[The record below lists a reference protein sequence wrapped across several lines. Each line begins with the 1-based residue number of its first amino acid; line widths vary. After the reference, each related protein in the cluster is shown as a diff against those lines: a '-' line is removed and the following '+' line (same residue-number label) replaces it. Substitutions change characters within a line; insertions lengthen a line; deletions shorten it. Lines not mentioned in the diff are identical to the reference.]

1 MSDKKWI
8 YFKDKGEINVSNY
21 LKIENSLSE
30 KALRRRKKNDTVV
43 DFYDLDVSNDYI
55 NQIKDLGVKIISISK
70 WLNAIAVSATE
81 KQIYEIIEFDFVKR
95 VDIVRRLKTNITEL
109 NSEIQE
115 VNDTKTIKEISER
128 QNKQFNID
136 ILHNQGLNGTNV
148 SILVL
153 DTGFTIK
160 HESLEHLQSRINN
173 TKDFVND
180 DNIVE
185 DDKETQVVADV
196 DGQHNHGTYILSV
209 LAGNSDNYKG
219 VCPNANFLLAKTE
232 NLVEEDVIEEHH
244 FTEALEWGESQGAD
258 IVTASLGYIDWYD
271 KSDLDGK
278 TAVTTIGMNIAF
290 EKGMICIC
298 SCGNEGSNGIIAP
311 VDSPNIISVGAVNK
325 YNNLAYFSSR
335 GPTFDNRIK
344 PEVCALGYPTL
355 CANPNIYSS
364 YLYISG
370 TSLAAPIVAGVAG
383 LLLQKFRQMY
393 DNNTYENIKFNKL
406 IRDALLFTS
415 SNSDSPNNDIGWGI
429 VDAYAASQ
437 FKPLILHNGWD
448 KICLPYIPR
457 YINDNNILNLTNVNV
472 KSVLGNIEVFRY
484 QNNNYEKVQ
493 EINHNEVY
501 HIFSKLNK
509 KRLTNLPN
517 DFCIPKKNNIITIN
531 SGWNLIGGLE
541 NDKLISELTDIYD
554 SDLIY
559 SNEDFQ
565 YNLVNHSEKLLANN
579 FYWVKRD

>member
-21 LKIENSLSE
+21 LNIENSLSE

-55 NQIKDLGVKIISISK
+55 NQIKDLGVKIVSISK

-81 KQIYEIIEFDFVKR
+81 KQLYEIIEFDFVKK
-95 VDIVRRLKTNITEL
+95 VDDVRRLKTNITEL

-128 QNKQFNID
+128 QNRQFNID
-136 ILHNQGLNGTNV
+136 ILHNQGLNGTNI

-153 DTGFTIK
+153 DTGFTIN
-160 HESLEHLQSRINN
+160 HETLEHLQSRINN
-173 TKDFVND
+173 TKDFVNN

-185 DDKETQVVADV
+185 NEANQDV
-196 DGQHNHGTYILSV
+196 SSQHNHGTYILSV

-232 NLVEEDVIEEHH
+232 NLVEEDVIEEYH

-278 TAVTTIGMNIAF
+278 TAITTIGINIAF
-290 EKGMICIC
+290 GKGMICIC
-298 SCGNEGSNGIIAP
+298 SCGNEGTNGIIAP

-364 YLYISG
+364 YSYISG

-383 LLLQKFRQMY
+383 LLLQKFKQKY

-415 SNSDSPNNDIGWGI
+415 SNSDSPNNEIGWGI
-429 VDAYAASQ
+429 IDAYAASQ

-448 KICLPYIPR
+448 KICLPYVPR
-457 YINDNNILNLTNVNV
+457 YINENNILTPTNVNV
-472 KSVLGNIEVFRY
+472 KSVLGNIDVYRY
-484 QNNNYEKVQ
+484 KNNNYEKVQ

-501 HIFSKLNK
+501 HIFSKLSK

-541 NDKLISELTDIYD
+541 HDKLISELTDIYD

-565 YNLVNHSEKLLANN
+565 YNLVDHSEKLLANN